1 MIHVV
6 GAACSGSGDQNRPPN
21 DDLVLLF
28 TSFLTI
34 PLSRQRFLYA
44 ALFARFQ
51 VEGMTFYLFN
61 DVFLLDLALKPAQC
75 IFKRFA
81 FLNTNLCQKLH
92 LQTVPARAYIVYREI
107 TPNALYNVTRKRL
120 LQLTAT
126 AKS

>member
-1 MIHVV
+1 M
-6 GAACSGSGDQNRPPN
+6 QLQ
-21 DDLVLLF
+21 LVLLF
-28 TSFLTI
+28 TSFLAI
-34 PLSRQRFLYA
+34 PLARQCFFHT
-44 ALFARFQ
+44 ALFARLQIKGVTLHF
-51 VEGMTFYLFN
+51 LN
-61 DVFLLDLALKPAQC
+61 NVFLLDLALKPAQC